1 MNRSAVRIRPPA
13 PQKPAQLSGF
23 PCSLRADSNLSLTLS
38 VACST
43 LLADQIRRF
52 RYSVAQALLTNPP
65 TSSTETRSIER
76 VSLFSAGGFQPF
88 ADASLPHAKKQR
100 FFPRGPRRRL
110 LDFETT
116 GDGVKQGYP
125 LAGFGRGFV
134 VLRHAISGCSSCSR
148 TLRICFSS
156 EGYLD
161 IPLLPFGLSSPVSER
176 VQSSHHAGLTLH
188 LYKSF

>member
-1 MNRSAVRIRPPA
+1 MHFPQGFAIIAKHGKLVWLSRQSDSLVMNRSAVRIRPPA

-23 PCSLRADSNLSLTLS
+23 PCSLRADSNLSLTQVYPTRKNKDFS
-38 VACST
+38 RGDPDAACST

-110 LDFETT
+110 LDFERT

-125 LAGFGRGFV
+125 LAGFGC
-134 VLRHAISGCSSCSR
+134 AN
-148 TLRICFSS
+148 
-156 EGYLD
+156 
-161 IPLLPFGLSSPVSER
+161 
-176 VQSSHHAGLTLH
+176 VQLECIRPS
-188 LYKSF
+188 